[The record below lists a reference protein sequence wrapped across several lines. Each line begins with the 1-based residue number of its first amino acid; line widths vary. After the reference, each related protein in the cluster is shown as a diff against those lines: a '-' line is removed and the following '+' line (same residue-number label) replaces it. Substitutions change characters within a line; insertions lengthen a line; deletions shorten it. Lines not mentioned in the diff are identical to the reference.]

1 MHRRI
6 VSGLCV
12 AFVVMAFGVGSTAK
26 GQDLP
31 RPKLKLVSVTDGS
44 GPAGPTKVYEITV
57 ENHADYEDDLFIAAP
72 VLPPC
77 GKTEGAS
84 RTWVNIY
91 NELDQRLYGHCM
103 IKSGS
108 ELASLKFMIPAGQKQ
123 PKAIFI
129 DLVDRFEGVISRSKN
144 VKVP

>member
-1 MHRRI
+1 MA
-6 VSGLCV
+6 
-12 AFVVMAFGVGSTAK
+12 AFVVMVFGAGVHAR

-44 GPAGPTKVYEITV
+44 GPAGPTKIYEISV
-57 ENHADYEDDLFIAAP
+57 ENHADYEDALFIASP

-77 GKTEGAS
+77 GNNANAS

-108 ELASLKFMIPAGQKQ
+108 ELASLKFIIPASQKQ
-123 PKAIFI
+123 PKEIFI

-144 VKVP
+144 LKVQ